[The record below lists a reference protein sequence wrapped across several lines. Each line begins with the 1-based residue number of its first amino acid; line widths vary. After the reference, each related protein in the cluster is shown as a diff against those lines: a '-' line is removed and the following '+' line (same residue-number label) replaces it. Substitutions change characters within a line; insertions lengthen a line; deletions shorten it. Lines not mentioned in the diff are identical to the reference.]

1 MRALVDVIWNRLTG
15 LMPGELNRNEMSWLL
30 GPRSHLGLLTRRRA
44 AMIINR
50 VRLFAFLFA
59 FLTPLWSV
67 ADYIVFPFSLWASL
81 AVMRGLTSVAFVCLL
96 YFYRPPDDLFG
107 AYRAMSILFAIPTV
121 FFVGSHMVLQT
132 YNLDGISAAI
142 GAGYAFLPFV
152 LLAGLAIFPL
162 AMVEVIAFASPIL
175 GAQLIAGIMSWQ
187 TMNWPSFFGAFWL
200 LLLIT
205 GVSVLA
211 GMSQLA
217 FMIALVRQAFRDQ
230 LTGSFSRR
238 SGEEILDLQSIIAR
252 RSQAPLAVAFIDLDH
267 FKTINDRFGHE
278 AGDQALISGT
288 DRISRHMRRGD
299 VLVRWGGEEF
309 LLIMPNTDIQQ
320 AETAIMRLRQMGFGQ
335 RPDGSPL
342 TASIGIAERIS
353 DECDDW
359 RDLVEK
365 ADQRMYRAKQEGRDR
380 CFSYDATPA
389 LP

>member
-1 MRALVDVIWNRLTG
+1 MRLLMDVIWNRLAG

-30 GPRSHLGLLTRRRA
+30 TPHSHLGLLTRRRA
-44 AMIINR
+44 TMIINR

-59 FLTPLWSV
+59 FLTPMWSV
-67 ADYIVFPFSLWASL
+67 ADYMVFPFSLWAAL
-81 AVMRGLTSVAFVCLL
+81 AVMRGLTCIAFVCLL
-96 YFYRPPDDLFG
+96 YYYQPPDDLFG

-121 FFVGSHMVLQT
+121 FFVASHIALAS

-175 GAQLIAGIMSWQ
+175 IAQTIAGIMSWQ

-252 RSQAPLAVAFIDLDH
+252 RSQTPLAVAFIDLDH
-267 FKTINDRFGHE
+267 FKTINDQFGHD

-288 DRISRHMRRGD
+288 ERITRSMRRGD

-309 LLIMPNTDIQQ
+309 LLIMPNTDIKQ
-320 AETAIMRLRQMGFGQ
+320 AETAINRMRQMGLGT
-335 RPDGSPL
+335 RPDGTPL
-342 TASIGIAERIS
+342 TGSIGIAERIADGA
-353 DECDDW
+353 DEW
-359 RDLVEK
+359 HDLVEK
-365 ADQRMYRAKQEGRDR
+365 ADHRMYRAKQEGRNRYFCNDEAAV
-380 CFSYDATPA
+380 SS
-389 LP
+389 